1 MIGTDDLEA
10 VGITQKGRSLKLI
23 GDGAWQIS

>member
-10 VGITQKGRSLKLI
+10 VGIRQNGRRVTLLAE
-23 GDGAWQIS
+23 GTWQI

>member
-10 VGITQKGRSLKLI
+10 VGITKTGRRVPLVTSGL
-23 GDGAWQIS
+23 WQV